1 MRDKSFA
8 VRLCGS
14 AAAALVFVLVAVCLV
29 QAGSD
34 TTAHE
39 IAERFANEAAKGDAR
54 TRAPRAEAVRRK
66 VDAQIRKAG
75 NGGQSA
81 EEAEMLARAR
91 AEAELRRL
99 EMLQARE
106 QAERADGRDRP
117 VAKEKLER
125 AQAQARAA
133 EAARQAEADRRTE
146 EARQLVEARK
156 AEEAARAAEA
166 VRQAEELRKVEEE
179 RRLAEIRRVEQEA
192 LAAEEVRRHAEAQR
206 AAEAELAE
214 LRRKEDEARSVEARR
229 VAEAEQQRQR
239 LEAEREA
246 EAERLA
252 ERLRNARQEREARL
266 GGDRVKPAWNAG
278 HSGSEP
284 APPVG
289 QATHRLTSD
298 DTWADTDPSV
308 QRERHV
314 AVLLL
319 MQPGDQGIRRNNRS
333 ADPVLCGFRDC
344 YVSNG
349 PDSGARLLPARKA
362 LGFFRT
368 WGQRAGLCNNSLG
381 CVFRGVDLAYLD
393 GLLMPVDMRVVRH
406 DRRQPQEIAAASE
419 CRLDRGRLVCRKGIY
434 ADDYIMWVVPESLAA
449 RAGAAA
455 LMEAL
460 EDGLPPSERTASAP
474 ASPGR

>member
-39 IAERFANEAAKGDAR
+39 IAERFANEAAKADAP
-54 TRAPRAEAVRRK
+54 TRAPRAEDVRRK
-66 VDAQIRKAG
+66 ADPQIRRAG
-75 NGGQSA
+75 NGGKSA

-106 QAERADGRDRP
+106 QAERADRQ
-117 VAKEKLER
+117 VANEKLER
-125 AQAQARAA
+125 AQAEARAA

-146 EARQLVEARK
+146 EARQLAEARK

-166 VRQAEELRKVEEE
+166 VRQAEELRKAEEE
-179 RRLAEIRRVEQEA
+179 RRLAEIRKAEQEA
-192 LAAEEVRRHAEAQR
+192 LAAEEARRHAEAQR

-214 LRRKEDEARSVEARR
+214 LRRKEDEARAVEARR

-239 LEAEREA
+239 LEAERET

-252 ERLRNARQEREARL
+252 ERLRTAREEREARQA
-266 GGDRVKPAWNAG
+266 GDRVTSTSDARHGATESPR
-278 HSGSEP
+278 
-284 APPVG
+284 PVG

-298 DTWADTDPSV
+298 DTWADADPSL

-319 MQPGDQGIRRNNRS
+319 MQPGDKGIRRNNRS

-368 WGQRAGLCNNSLG
+368 WGQRAGVCNNSLG

-434 ADDYIMWVVPESLAA
+434 ADDYVMWVVPESLAA
-449 RAGAAA
+449 RAGPTA